1 MAFRTLH
8 SNFTAGE
15 LAPAVWAR
23 ADLPKYAQGAKE
35 LRNLLVRPQGGVTS
49 RPGTQYVAE
58 IPGPLDVPLQLMP
71 FTIAASE
78 SYVLCWGDGQLFI
91 VRDGGLVAKASTS
104 RTVTVTTVNGV
115 ARCQLTS
122 HGFTANA
129 LVFVDQTTD
138 TGLDRCLFRVELDG
152 PNAFWLRTVPG
163 NVRAP
168 RRDLPDNTARV
179 TAIYSVVSPYP
190 ASALPVAL
198 ARDQATGYILHR
210 DYAVRRLQR
219 QAVDNWILTAETF
232 GPSISPPTNVTATR
246 EQNNGNKTYRYVVS
260 AVDGATGEESLPS
273 AEATVNNA
281 GSNYKN
287 RISWDP
293 VAEAG
298 RYIVYKFDNGV
309 FGYIGG
315 TDGTSFVDDDITPD
329 TSDTPQKLVNP
340 FNSAN
345 NYPAYGTFFEQRL
358 VLAGTRAAV
367 GGVWMSQTATPRN
380 FNVSQ
385 PLKASDAISFRV
397 RANEITELTGVI
409 PMDKLV
415 LLTASGAWTVRGGE
429 QQEYLTP
436 RNVVLRPLLTRGAA
450 AVPPLLIGDVAL
462 YATRGGRELR
472 DLSLTRDVTSID
484 LTILA
489 RHLFDNRSIQA
500 MAYQQSPFSVVW
512 VVFDDGKVAAMTYIP
527 EHQIWAWSSIEF
539 GGTDVFVESVAS
551 VPEARGDAVY
561 FLLRRR
567 VNGAMR
573 RYVERLVDLWPA
585 VTVPADASYERDRY
599 APAELASFLDCS
611 RRYVLAAQTKAIDGL
626 HHLEGER
633 VAVVA
638 DGEVFTNLVVT
649 NGTIEL
655 PTLAR
660 VIDVG
665 YPFMRRLRTLD
676 LDLGSVAD
684 VGTVLNRPKT
694 AVEVH
699 VLVENTR
706 GFKLGYEAKSRVQWA
721 GQSSLAPSSDPMLF
735 SGYVRLTPWWD
746 WAPGGNLIVEQP
758 APLPL
763 TIGAVLVD
771 WEVAA

>member
-1 MAFRTLH
+1 VAFRTLH

-58 IPGPLDVPLQLMP
+58 IPGPLDVPFQLMP

-78 SYVLCWGDGQLFI
+78 SYVLCWGDERLFI
-91 VRDGGLVAKASTS
+91 VRDGGLVAQASTS
-104 RTVTVTTVNGV
+104 RTVTVSTVNGY
-115 ARCQLTS
+115 AKCSLTS
-122 HGFTANA
+122 HGFAANA
-129 LVFVDQTTD
+129 LVFVDQTSD
-138 TGLDRCLFRVELDG
+138 LGLDRCLFRVELDG
-152 PNAFWLRTVPG
+152 SNAFWLRTVPG
-163 NVRAP
+163 NVRAL
-168 RRDLPDNTARV
+168 RGDLPNTTARV
-179 TAIYSVVSPYP
+179 TAIYSVTSPYP
-190 ASALPVAL
+190 ASALPVFL

-210 DYAVRRLQR
+210 DYAVRRLRR
-219 QAVDNWILTAETF
+219 QAVDNWTLTTETF

-246 EQNNGNKTYRYVVS
+246 EQNNGSRTYRYVVS
-260 AVDGATGEESLPS
+260 AVDNATGEESLPS
-273 AEATVNNA
+273 AEATVQNA
-281 GSNYKN
+281 GTGYKN
-287 RISWDP
+287 RISWDA
-293 VAEAG
+293 VSGAG

-315 TDGTSFVDDDITPD
+315 TDGTSFVDDEITPD
-329 TSDTPQKLVNP
+329 TSDTPQKLLNP
-340 FNSAN
+340 FNGDN

-367 GGVWMSQTATPRN
+367 GGVWMSQTASPRN

-415 LLTASGAWTVRGGE
+415 LLTASGAWTVRGGD

-450 AVPPLLIGDVAL
+450 EVPPLLIGDVVL

-489 RHLFDNRSIQA
+489 RHLFDGRSIRA

-512 VVFDDGKVAAMTYIP
+512 VVFDDGKVAAMTFMP

-539 GGTDVFVESVAS
+539 GGTDVFVESVAA

-567 VNGAMR
+567 VNGIMR
-573 RYVERLVDLWPA
+573 RYIERLIDLWPT

-599 APAELASFLDCS
+599 AYADLASFLDCS
-611 RRYVLAAQTKAIDGL
+611 RRYVLIDPTGSIDGL

-638 DGEVFTNLVVT
+638 DGEVFTDLAVI

-655 PTLAR
+655 PISAR

-684 VGTVLNRPKT
+684 VGTVLNRHKT
-694 AVEVH
+694 AVDVH
-699 VLVENTR
+699 VLVEASR
-706 GFKLGYEAKSRVQWA
+706 GFRLGYEAPTRVQWA
-721 GQSSLAPSSDPMLF
+721 GQPSLAPSGDPMLY

-746 WAPGGNLIVEQP
+746 WVPGGNLIIEQP
-758 APLPL
+758 EPLPL
-763 TIGAVLVD
+763 TIGAILVD
-771 WEVAA
+771 WEIAA